1 MKKIV
6 MLLLL
11 ALAGIYGTAA
21 VNLSESG
28 SNRFLNELEDLS
40 LSGQGKEYC
49 ERLHEELKVSI
60 EDRSAEPPAV
70 FDGGRDE
77 FCGYVSEAAN
87 GMGLLGAGTHVTRDE
102 FTVTRSWL
110 HPWTAQVSYEED
122 RITTFS
128 LTNQSV
134 HTQGEDKLTL
144 VQTLGGVKL
153 LHLESRSWL
162 AE

>member
-6 MLLLL
+6 MLLLI

-28 SNRFLNELEDLS
+28 ANRLLNELEHLS
-40 LSGQGKEYC
+40 MSGHGKEYC
-49 ERLHEELKVSI
+49 EHLHEDLTVSI
-60 EDRSAEPPAV
+60 QDHTADPPANFV
-70 FDGGRDE
+70 GGRAE
-77 FCGYVSEAAN
+77 FCGFVSEAAK
-87 GMGLLGAGTHVTRDE
+87 GMSLLRAGTHVTRDD

-110 HPWTAQVSYEED
+110 HPWTAQVSYKED
-122 RITTFS
+122 RITTFP
-128 LTNQSV
+128 LVNQSA

-144 VQTLGGVKL
+144 VQTFGGVRM